1 MQISPINNYQI
12 SQNQKNQ
19 ANNTLN
25 FEGINRVYVPQK
37 VFKHPDYISAC
48 EKEVDKII
56 NKRNLAF
63 FLDKIKNFVLF
74 RPAHIFGKRA
84 ILTGDEVLNI
94 PEKKGYHGFC
104 VVTGKEQEKF
114 VKQLSI
120 PNIYRV
126 RNEMNFSD
134 PGSCYEATEYILHGL
149 LSEFNRMPKTTFK
162 VKSLSELSSINLT
175 K

>member
-1 MQISPINNYQI
+1 MISNIRQ
-12 SQNQKNQ
+12 QNSPSF
-19 ANNTLN
+19 T
-25 FEGINRVYVPQK
+25 GINIVYVPQK
-37 VFKHPDYISAC
+37 VFKHPNYISAC
-48 EKEVDKII
+48 EKEVDKVI

-63 FLDKIKNFVLF
+63 FLDKIKNIVLL

-94 PEKKGYHGFC
+94 AEKKGFHGFC
-104 VVTGKEQEKF
+104 VITGKEQEKF

-134 PGSCYEATEYILHGL
+134 PGSCCEATEYILRRL

>member
-1 MQISPINNYQI
+1 MILAD
-12 SQNQKNQ
+12 KW
-19 ANNTLN
+19 
-25 FEGINRVYVPQK
+25 K
-37 VFKHPDYISAC
+37 DYELLDCSNG
-48 EKEVDKII
+48 EKIERWGNI
-56 NKRNLAF
+56 
-63 FLDKIKNFVLF
+63 VLL

-84 ILTGDEVLNI
+84 IWTGDEVLNI

-104 VVTGKEQEKF
+104 IITGKEQEKF

-126 RNEMNFSD
+126 ANEMNFSN
-134 PGSCYEATEYILHGL
+134 PGSCYEATEYISRRL